1 MYIQRLLT
9 PLLILLVPSFLL
21 ASDIE
26 STRCILSIA
35 EAVSRLSFT
44 GSLSTPQK
52 SDACTNKLRTYSIY
66 AAATLYCSS
75 TEIEDGLE
83 VLDDDCRKD
92 GLQRIPYDTVQPELT
107 ERYLS
112 SLRVVEYGEVSR
124 SVELD
129 EVVVVSR
136 DWYWRVVRTNRAWE
150 FEMWAHHAF
159 GYFSYWF
166 WGIVLLSG
174 ILNRLSSYFSGAQWR
189 GIRRDPEG
197 HASIIDYRSS
207 LLFPPS
213 RRMQHWIRTYFIIP
227 AAFGT
232 HHQRLLY
239 WCAIPTRAVAIV
251 VVLFYVLSLIFTCV
265 GHDVFRGNLFWDD
278 IFTQAFRY
286 VSDRTGVM
294 AYANLSLLWLFGSR
308 NNPFLWATGWSFAT
322 FNIFHRAIARV
333 ATIQAIIHSIGYTV
347 LTLEDGSYSLY
358 WPSPWWYMGVIGT
371 VCMSLLLVSSS
382 IWLRRNY
389 YEIFLIIHITF
400 SLVIICGLFM
410 HTSIF
415 KGKFNL
421 YDRYLWPVVVIW
433 ALERFARLARL
444 TSCNLHLRLH
454 KKSIAYTK
462 SVVSYS
468 EASDII
474 KLEIT
479 PGSCNLH
486 PKPGHHYYIYQ
497 PVRWQGYE
505 SHPLTAGSWT
515 VLGNYVEHY
524 PSAESSV
531 LSSASTSVQS
541 GTGTPIAFKKNITGD
556 LTDAQYKLVFWIRP
570 FNGWTKR
577 LRSECL
583 KSPKQSLTTSFL
595 IEGPYY
601 CAIELHTFEN
611 VILIAGGT
619 GIAAA
624 LPHIEE
630 HLRRTGS
637 MPSHDTILIAQS
649 SVSSRLPSSPSS
661 STSLLEPH
669 LPIDPPRT
677 RTSNITFVWTTR
689 QAAFIHEVAT
699 RELGPALRRADITT
713 QFYYTASSQSQTYRP
728 SYSIDLRS
736 QQNMTDE
743 GTALLPSFDGIDNKA
758 AIYSDCP
765 TFPMIDIQPGRPDI
779 GNIIMA
785 SVREA
790 GDQRTRVR
798 TAVLVCGPAEMADE
812 ARMAVHAVLKQG
824 YRDVEYFE
832 ESFGW

>member
-159 GYFSYWF
+159 GYFS
-166 WGIVLLSG
+166 
-174 ILNRLSSYFSGAQWR
+174 GAQWR

-239 WCAIPTRAVAIV
+239 C
-251 VVLFYVLSLIFTCV
+251 
-265 GHDVFRGNLFWDD
+265 WDD

-347 LTLEDGSYSLY
+347 LTLEGQRIYHIHGFSWKLFVDLMDHIPYIGPHHGGIWVSL
-358 WPSPWWYMGVIGT
+358 
-371 VCMSLLLVSSS
+371 
-382 IWLRRNY
+382 
-389 YEIFLIIHITF
+389 
-400 SLVIICGLFM
+400 

>member
-1 MYIQRLLT
+1 
-9 PLLILLVPSFLL
+9 
-21 ASDIE
+21 
-26 STRCILSIA
+26 
-35 EAVSRLSFT
+35 
-44 GSLSTPQK
+44 
-52 SDACTNKLRTYSIY
+52 
-66 AAATLYCSS
+66 
-75 TEIEDGLE
+75 
-83 VLDDDCRKD
+83 
-92 GLQRIPYDTVQPELT
+92 
-107 ERYLS
+107 
-112 SLRVVEYGEVSR
+112 
-124 SVELD
+124 
-129 EVVVVSR
+129 
-136 DWYWRVVRTNRAWE
+136 
-150 FEMWAHHAF
+150 MWAHHAF
-159 GYFSYWF
+159 GYFS
-166 WGIVLLSG
+166 
-174 ILNRLSSYFSGAQWR
+174 GAQWR
-189 GIRRDPEG
+189 SIRPDPEG

-207 LLFPPS
+207 HLLAPS
-213 RRMQHWIRTYFIIP
+213 RRMRHWIRTYFIIP

-239 WCAIPTRAVAIV
+239 WCAIPTRAAAIV

-265 GHDVFRGNLFWDD
+265 GHDVFRGNLL
-278 IFTQAFRY
+278 
-286 VSDRTGVM
+286 TGVM

-333 ATIQAIIHSIGYTV
+333 ATIQMDHIPYIGPHHGGIWV
-347 LTLEDGSYSLY
+347 SL
-358 WPSPWWYMGVIGT
+358 
-371 VCMSLLLVSSS
+371 
-382 IWLRRNY
+382 
-389 YEIFLIIHITF
+389 
-400 SLVIICGLFM
+400 

-421 YDRYLWPVVVIW
+421 YDRYLWPVLVIW

-454 KKSIAYTK
+454 KKSITYTK
-462 SVVSYS
+462 SAVSYS

-497 PVRWQGYE
+497 PVRLQGYE
-505 SHPLTAGSWT
+505 SHPLTAGSWK

-531 LSSASTSVQS
+531 LSSASTSVPS
-541 GTGTPIAFKKNITGD
+541 GTGTPIAFKKNITGE
-556 LTDAQYKLVFWIRP
+556 LTDVQYKLVFWIRP

-583 KSPKQSLTTSFL
+583 KSPKQSLSTSFL

-649 SVSSRLPSSPSS
+649 SVSSRLPSPPSS
-661 STSLLEPH
+661 SSMSLLDPH
-669 LPIDPPRT
+669 LPIDLPRT

-713 QFYYTASSQSQTYRP
+713 QFYCTASSQSQTYP
-728 SYSIDLRS
+728 KY
-736 QQNMTDE
+736 
-743 GTALLPSFDGIDNKA
+743 DGRGHG
-758 AIYSDCP
+758 SP
-765 TFPMIDIQPGRPDI
+765 
-779 GNIIMA
+779 
-785 SVREA
+785 
-790 GDQRTRVR
+790 
-798 TAVLVCGPAEMADE
+798 AVV
-812 ARMAVHAVLKQG
+812 
-824 YRDVEYFE
+824 
-832 ESFGW
+832 

>member
-9 PLLILLVPSFLL
+9 PLLILLVPSFSL

-83 VLDDDCRKD
+83 ALDDDCRKD

-124 SVELD
+124 GVELD

-159 GYFSYWF
+159 GYFS
-166 WGIVLLSG
+166 
-174 ILNRLSSYFSGAQWR
+174 GAQWR

-207 LLFPPS
+207 LLLPPS
-213 RRMQHWIRTYFIIP
+213 RRMRHWIRTYLIIP

-239 WCAIPTRAVAIV
+239 C
-251 VVLFYVLSLIFTCV
+251 
-265 GHDVFRGNLFWDD
+265 WDD

-347 LTLEDGSYSLY
+347 LTSEGQRIYHIHGFSWKLFVDLMDHIPYIGPHHGGIWVSL
-358 WPSPWWYMGVIGT
+358 
-371 VCMSLLLVSSS
+371 
-382 IWLRRNY
+382 
-389 YEIFLIIHITF
+389 
-400 SLVIICGLFM
+400 

-433 ALERFARLARL
+433 ASERFARLARL

-515 VLGNYVEHY
+515 VLGNNVEHY

-661 STSLLEPH
+661 SSTSLLEPH
-669 LPIDPPRT
+669 LPTDPPRT

-713 QFYYTASSQSQTYRP
+713 QFYCTASSQSQTYRP
-728 SYSIDLRS
+728 SCSIDLRS